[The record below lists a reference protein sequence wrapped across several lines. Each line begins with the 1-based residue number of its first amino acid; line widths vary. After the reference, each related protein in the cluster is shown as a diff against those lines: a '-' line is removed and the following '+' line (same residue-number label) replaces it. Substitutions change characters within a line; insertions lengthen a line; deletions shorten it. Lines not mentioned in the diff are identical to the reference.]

1 MTLSGSL
8 SRYILVGG
16 HALLAHFE
24 TLSTFFFFFREFNC
38 IPSCPIAQ
46 SSPKLGKSPRLLK
59 IFHRRV
65 HSSSA
70 IKIQLV
76 LEEGDREGSPHV
88 PGSDKNQL
96 RVEQKLHHL
105 PPRELAE
112 ELTLTDAELLRKIQ
126 PRELEDGAWMDKDK
140 VSSSHSTAIV
150 ILCV

>member
-1 MTLSGSL
+1 MYLSGWTCTFSPL
-8 SRYILVGG
+8 C
-16 HALLAHFE
+16 E
-24 TLSTFFFFFREFNC
+24 TLSTFLFVNLIAYFF
-38 IPSCPIAQ
+38 CPVAQ
-46 SSPKLGKSPRLLK
+46 SSPKLGKSPKLLK

-76 LEEGDREGSPHV
+76 LEEGDTEGSPHV

-112 ELTLTDAELLRKIQ
+112 ELTLMDAELLRKIQ

-140 VSSSHSTAIV
+140 VSLFHSTAIV
-150 ILCV
+150 SLCV

>member
-1 MTLSGSL
+1 MKL
-8 SRYILVGG
+8 YP
-16 HALLAHFE
+16 HF
-24 TLSTFFFFFREFNC
+24 FHEFNC
-38 IPSCPIAQ
+38 ISFCPVAQ
-46 SSPKLGKSPRLLK
+46 SSPKLGKSPKLLK

-76 LEEGDREGSPHV
+76 LEEGDTEGSPHV

-112 ELTLTDAELLRKIQ
+112 ELTLMDAELLRKIQ

-140 VSSSHSTAIV
+140 VSLFHSTVIV
-150 ILCV
+150 SLCV